1 MQMDFKKTILW
12 AIFSMSGLLL
22 YNNWQVH
29 EGKPSMFAAGGSS
42 GVVAADKVPA
52 SKVDVPPS
60 VKTPN
65 TLAPVQAPTVN
76 GGAIETS
83 EKFVLQNDILSL
95 EISANGAN
103 VIDAKLLKE
112 LTAEKNPVE
121 LFQYTP
127 KHKYFARSGLIAL
140 GNADLPN
147 HTSTFKLVQ
156 SGKDETGRPFIVL
169 ASERGGV
176 KLEKTFSLN
185 PGSYVVDV
193 GHRITQSNPNATP
206 LVLYTELVRDA
217 SQEQKIGPFDGAFS
231 ASTFTGPS

>member
-29 EGKPSMFAAGGSS
+29 EGKPSMFAGGAPSS
-42 GVVAADKVPA
+42 AVPVNKTSTSKADIPSPA
-52 SKVDVPPS
+52 QSPS
-60 VKTPN
+60 V
-65 TLAPVQAPTVN
+65 LATNQAPMVSA
-76 GGAIETS
+76 GAIETS
-83 EKFVLQNDILSL
+83 EKFILQNDILVL

-112 LTAEKNPVE
+112 LTAEKKPVE

-127 KHKYFARSGLIAL
+127 NHKYFARSGLIAL
-140 GNADLPN
+140 GNTDLPN

-156 SGKDETGRPFIVL
+156 SGKDEAGRPFMVL

-176 KLEKTFSLN
+176 KLEKTFVLN

-193 GHRITQSNPNATP
+193 GHRITQNNLNAAP
-206 LVLYTELVRDA
+206 LVLYAELVRDA